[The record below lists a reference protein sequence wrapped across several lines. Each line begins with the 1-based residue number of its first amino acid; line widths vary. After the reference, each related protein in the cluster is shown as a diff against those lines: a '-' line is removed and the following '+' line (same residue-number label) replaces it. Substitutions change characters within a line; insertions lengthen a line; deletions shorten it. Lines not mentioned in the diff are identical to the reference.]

1 MKLTLQE
8 LADLTGGK
16 IVRSGAVSE
25 FGNMGAL
32 DEAEQTD
39 VSFLGNEKYHQDYLK
54 TGAGVVLIPQGIVS
68 GPCPSDKVALVEVEN
83 PSLAFAQ
90 VVKHFVSVGRDFIP
104 GIADGAIVADD
115 VIFDH
120 TKVSI
125 KAGAIIESG
134 VVIGDGTEVGTGSVI
149 GIGVKIG
156 DDCLIHSNA
165 TVREQCV
172 LGDRVIL
179 QPGCVIGSD
188 GYGYELIDGKHEK
201 VDQVGVVVLEN
212 DVEIGANTTIDRARF
227 GKTVIGEGS
236 KIDNLVQIAHNV
248 RIGKHCLVVAQSGMA
263 GSSSLGNYVTLAAQ
277 AGVGGH
283 IKVHDRAVLTAKTA
297 ALKDLKGDMVYKG
310 MPARP
315 LREEQKK
322 LAHLARLPKLAQEV
336 KNLRARLDQIESQ
349 DATQ

>member
-1 MKLTLQE
+1 MKLTLEE
-8 LADLTGGK
+8 LTDLTGGT
-16 IVRSGAVSE
+16 IIRSGLVSE
-25 FGNMGAL
+25 YSGMGAL
-32 DEAEQTD
+32 NEAEQAD
-39 VSFLGNEKYHQDYLK
+39 VSFLGNEKYHQDYLE
-54 TGAGVVLIPQGIVS
+54 TEAGVVLIPQGIAS
-68 GPCPSDKVALVEVEN
+68 GASPSDSVALVEVEN
-83 PSLAFAQ
+83 PSLAFAH
-90 VVKHFVSVGRDFIP
+90 VVKRFVSSGRDFVP
-104 GIADGAIVADD
+104 GIASGAIVADD
-115 VIFDH
+115 V
-120 TKVSI
+120 TLNESKVSI
-125 KAGAIIESG
+125 KAGAIVESG
-134 VVIGDGTEVGTGSVI
+134 AFIGDGTELGTGSVV
-149 GIGVKIG
+149 GKGARVG
-156 DDCLIHSNA
+156 ANCLIHANA
-165 TVREQCV
+165 TIREQCV

-201 VDQVGVVVLEN
+201 VDQVGIVVLED

-283 IKVHDRAVLTAKTA
+283 IKVHDRAVLTAQTG

-315 LREEQKK
+315 IREEQKK
-322 LAHLARLPKLAQEV
+322 LAHIARLPKLAQEV
-336 KNLRARLDQIESQ
+336 KNLRARLDQLES
-349 DATQ
+349 DL

>member
-16 IVRSGAVSE
+16 IIRSGAVSE
-25 FGNMGAL
+25 FTGMASLNEADQ
-32 DEAEQTD
+32 DE
-39 VSFLGNEKYHQDYLK
+39 VSFLGNDKYHQDYLN
-54 TGAGVVLIPQGIVS
+54 TAAGVVLIPVEVS
-68 GPCPSDKVALVEVEN
+68 AGASPNDAVALLEVEN

-90 VVKHFVSVGRDFIP
+90 VVKHFVSIGRHFSP
-104 GIADGAIVADD
+104 GVDCHAMVAESVTLDPS
-115 VIFDH
+115 
-120 TKVSI
+120 KVSI
-125 KAGAIIESG
+125 KAGAIIEAG
-134 VVIGDGTEVGTGSVI
+134 AVIGDGTEVAAGAVVGANVQV
-149 GIGVKIG
+149 GK
-156 DDCLIHSNA
+156 DCLIHANA

-172 LGDRVIL
+172 IGDRVIL

-188 GYGYELIDGKHEK
+188 GYGYELIDGRHEK
-201 VDQVGVVVLEN
+201 VDQVGIVVLED

-277 AGVGGH
+277 AGVAGH
-283 IKVHDRAVLTAKTA
+283 IKIHDRAILTAKTG

-310 MPARP
+310 TPARP

-322 LAHLARLPKLAQEV
+322 IAHVARLPKLAQEV
-336 KNLRARLDQIESQ
+336 KNLRARLEQLESGEGS
-349 DATQ
+349 

>member
-1 MKLTLQE
+1 MINITKIISTL
-8 LADLTGGK
+8 AA
-16 IVRSGAVSE
+16 GA
-25 FGNMGAL
+25 
-32 DEAEQTD
+32 
-39 VSFLGNEKYHQDYLK
+39 
-54 TGAGVVLIPQGIVS
+54 VLIPAEASVGGSPDDV
-68 GPCPSDKVALVEVEN
+68 VALVEVEN

-90 VVKHFVSVGRDFIP
+90 VVKHFVSIARHFSP
-104 GIADGAIVADD
+104 GVDSRAIVADGVTLD
-115 VIFDH
+115 PS
-120 TKVSI
+120 KVVV
-125 KAGAIIESG
+125 KAGAIIEAG
-134 VVIGDGTEVGTGSVI
+134 AVIGEGTEVCAGAVVGANVQV
-149 GIGVKIG
+149 GKN
-156 DDCLIHSNA
+156 CLIHANA
-165 TVREQCV
+165 TIREQCV
-172 LGDRVIL
+172 IGDRVIL

-201 VDQVGVVVLEN
+201 VDQVGIVILED

-248 RIGKHCLVVAQSGMA
+248 HIGKHCLIVAQSGMA

-283 IKVHDRAVLTAKTA
+283 IKIHDRAVLTAQTG

-322 LAHLARLPKLAQEV
+322 LAHIARLPKLAQEV
-336 KNLRARLDQIESQ
+336 KNLRARLDQLESGESS
-349 DATQ
+349 